1 VRRRAR
7 EERRLLAKV
16 AEAEARGE
24 DCTLGAQHDRASD
37 ALHAER
43 RRARMRVD
51 PGGMPHTSNWR
62 AEERRRL
69 SASEEDGDEPV
80 TVVPCA
86 DCVTWAGEVEF
97 QLLQTFRYYD
107 FPFDRHT
114 IRIEYVVQGGDL
126 FTCKDRDGLAIM
138 GIETDKDA
146 LEKLLPS
153 TGTWFL
159 DGSVDQAVKLSH
171 PIDVTTGEP
180 KREYCV
186 VRIHIK
192 RNWIIYFV
200 KQICTMLLCTSGGLL
215 GLLMQPGELLGDRVA
230 TLLVSILIL
239 ITALQAD
246 VGLGNLSYLIW
257 VDWFNLMQLIV
268 LLIALTQTMIVHR
281 LDHRKMSDLLIFFDK
296 VSRVIIPVML
306 YPASVIGM
314 VLLGLHFRVL
324 GWTVLL
330 GGYGGSFLLGVF
342 WVKQVYLKA
351 RVERKKVIKEVQ
363 NVKEEDC
370 DEPEEYLKLLAK
382 LFAKFDID
390 DGGEIDVREMRM
402 LLMELHPDVPRG
414 AISKAMLEISKFTGI
429 DEELDLA
436 SFIDAYEAAN
446 KAIQLYV
453 EDAIADGVISGEAA
467 SKMARTSL
475 PSRKTLPGP
484 LFQQALAQTDTG
496 EPSSSGAQLDQLE
509 A

>member
-1 VRRRAR
+1 
-7 EERRLLAKV
+7 
-16 AEAEARGE
+16 
-24 DCTLGAQHDRASD
+24 
-37 ALHAER
+37 
-43 RRARMRVD
+43 MRVD

-138 GIETDKDA
+138 GIETDRDA

-192 RNWIIYFV
+192 RNWVIYFV

-239 ITALQAD
+239 ITALQVCTPCLSLGSRGTWLHGRLATTLPPLHCQHPATAAMQAD
-246 VGLGNLSYLIW
+246 IGLGNLSYLIW
-257 VDWFNLMQLIV
+257 VDVPSWRSNRGRADDPPLSCS
-268 LLIALTQTMIVHR
+268 R
-281 LDHRKMSDLLIFFDK
+281 LRA
-296 VSRVIIPVML
+296 P
-306 YPASVIGM
+306 
-314 VLLGLHFRVL
+314 
-324 GWTVLL
+324 
-330 GGYGGSFLLGVF
+330 
-342 WVKQVYLKA
+342 
-351 RVERKKVIKEVQ
+351 
-363 NVKEEDC
+363 C
-370 DEPEEYLKLLAK
+370 
-382 LFAKFDID
+382 
-390 DGGEIDVREMRM
+390 
-402 LLMELHPDVPRG
+402 
-414 AISKAMLEISKFTGI
+414 
-429 DEELDLA
+429 
-436 SFIDAYEAAN
+436 
-446 KAIQLYV
+446 
-453 EDAIADGVISGEAA
+453 
-467 SKMARTSL
+467 
-475 PSRKTLPGP
+475 
-484 LFQQALAQTDTG
+484 
-496 EPSSSGAQLDQLE
+496 
-509 A
+509 